1 MFILLKNKFFIS
13 LALASSLV
21 LFACTKT
28 DEEVAKDNPA
38 IFFIH
43 KQTSWIASIN
53 ISKLKKEVFFDL
65 LLSGKFKEIFQT
77 SNQKTFL
84 SECIFDS
91 KSKGLSNDH
100 PLYLSVLDI
109 DSTKSIALHF
119 IIKDSVLLNNYI
131 TNEGRRTNEGYFT
144 RHKNQLLFIFK
155 QNNDSIVAH
164 TYFQSAIATP
174 HYYPTDE
181 SVLLA
186 YNRMDSSTV
195 DLNIETES
203 IRCNYIYPSTYK
215 ETNTQFYQP
224 TSSDGIFIQG
234 QLNLAKILSLKKKTP
249 YLSSPYFSEILNNV
263 DTTESSS
270 FVFHFL
276 GMKKEI
282 KQLVKTIVDEEF
294 ETKNIT
300 TTEVFFS
307 PAVNFSIERNKMSLQ
322 MVKNLETKGI
332 LTKEGARYL
341 IIPGNYTIYLNDNLK
356 SNFTVGEQISF
367 TKDTL
372 NKGLF
377 YMSYKPNT
385 FKHIRKEEQLY
396 AKIKSFDSLC
406 ANHIEQLIVKEKS
419 LLNKNQIQIEVK
431 TKSNEHSVVQ
441 VSKAVQA
448 LYRFFNARNP
458 SNEPL

>member
-1 MFILLKNKFFIS
+1 
-13 LALASSLV
+13 
-21 LFACTKT
+21 
-28 DEEVAKDNPA
+28 
-38 IFFIH
+38 
-43 KQTSWIASIN
+43 
-53 ISKLKKEVFFDL
+53 
-65 LLSGKFKEIFQT
+65 
-77 SNQKTFL
+77 
-84 SECIFDS
+84 
-91 KSKGLSNDH
+91 
-100 PLYLSVLDI
+100 
-109 DSTKSIALHF
+109 
-119 IIKDSVLLNNYI
+119 
-131 TNEGRRTNEGYFT
+131 
-144 RHKNQLLFIFK
+144 
-155 QNNDSIVAH
+155 
-164 TYFQSAIATP
+164 
-174 HYYPTDE
+174 
-181 SVLLA
+181 
-186 YNRMDSSTV
+186 MDSSTV
-195 DLNIETES
+195 DLNVENES
-203 IRCNYIYPSTYK
+203 IRCNYTYPSKYK
-215 ETNTQFYQP
+215 ETNIQFYQP

-234 QLNLAKILSLKKKTP
+234 QLNLAKILTLKKKTP

-270 FVFHFL
+270 FLFHFL

-282 KQLVKTIVDEEF
+282 KQVVKTIVDEEF

-322 MVKNLETKGI
+322 MIKNLETKGI

-341 IIPGNYTIYLNDNLK
+341 IIPGNYTLYLNDNLK
-356 SNFTVGEQISF
+356 NNFTVGEQISF

-431 TKSNEHSVVQ
+431 TKPNEHSVVQ